1 MAADMHRSSAR
12 VVSRTLRAFTRLRT
26 LALILTL
33 FGGVFSLRVAH
44 SNAADADEIIYVLP
58 IAVAAL
64 RFGLRGGLAA
74 AVLAI
79 ALVLAWDLPRSGGTL
94 GASGYISRGA
104 AFFVLGLLL
113 GLFVDQRQRLERRLT
128 HYFDS
133 SLDLLATASTDGY
146 LIRVNPAWERVLGHS
161 SETLCSRPFIEF
173 VHPDDRAATEAEDAA
188 LADRSRDTIGF
199 RNRYQAAD
207 GTYRWLEWSGSN
219 SDEMIHAVA
228 RDVTVQVAAEDQVA
242 NNAEMLQAKV
252 EERTWELR
260 EARAEI
266 LKRLAFAAEYRDD
279 DTFHHTER
287 VGEMAA
293 GIARELGLPAA
304 EVTLIQEAAPLHDI
318 GKLAISDTILLK
330 PGALTAE
337 ERATMQTHTTAGAAI
352 LHGSSSPVLQMAGK
366 IAAAHH
372 ERWDG
377 TGYPA
382 GLAGQEIPLVA
393 RIVAVADVCDALT
406 HERPY
411 KNAWTIEEALAE
423 IERSAGTQFD
433 PDVARAFLAI
443 QRPAAVRARA
453 SANTRPATRRIGH
466 GVRA

>member
-33 FGGVFSLRVAH
+33 FGGVFALRVAH

-188 LADRSRDTIGF
+188 LSDRSRDTIGF
-199 RNRYQAAD
+199 RNRYRAAD

-219 SDEMIHAVA
+219 SDEMIRPPTQDPRPAQIELLLNRNRPELSRNGVWIPPPHA
-228 RDVTVQVAAEDQVA
+228 RPIPNKQQESG
-242 NNAEMLQAKV
+242 
-252 EERTWELR
+252 
-260 EARAEI
+260 EI
-266 LKRLAFAAEYRDD
+266 L
-279 DTFHHTER
+279 
-287 VGEMAA
+287 
-293 GIARELGLPAA
+293 P
-304 EVTLIQEAAPLHDI
+304 
-318 GKLAISDTILLK
+318 
-330 PGALTAE
+330 
-337 ERATMQTHTTAGAAI
+337 
-352 LHGSSSPVLQMAGK
+352 
-366 IAAAHH
+366 
-372 ERWDG
+372 
-377 TGYPA
+377 
-382 GLAGQEIPLVA
+382 
-393 RIVAVADVCDALT
+393 
-406 HERPY
+406 
-411 KNAWTIEEALAE
+411 
-423 IERSAGTQFD
+423 
-433 PDVARAFLAI
+433 
-443 QRPAAVRARA
+443 
-453 SANTRPATRRIGH
+453 
-466 GVRA
+466 